1 MSDSRNF
8 EEASRQIR
16 ENLNR
21 HISKIDNIL
30 DEEESD
36 DDSEIYNKFVSDLL
50 THYRWIFF
58 LFLMRKYINILV
70 KKKTLIRKN
79 ACLY

>member
-1 MSDSRNF
+1 MIYIESEMSDSRNF

-36 DDSEIYNKFVSDLL
+36 DDSEISNKFVGDLL
-50 THYRWIFF
+50 SHYR
-58 LFLMRKYINILV
+58 
-70 KKKTLIRKN
+70 
-79 ACLY
+79 